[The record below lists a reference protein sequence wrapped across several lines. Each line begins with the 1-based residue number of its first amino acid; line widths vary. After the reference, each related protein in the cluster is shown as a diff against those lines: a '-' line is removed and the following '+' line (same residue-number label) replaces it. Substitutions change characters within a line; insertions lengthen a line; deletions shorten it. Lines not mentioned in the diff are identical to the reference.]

1 VIAAI
6 AAASDLRVTH
16 ICGHFPTKKQH
27 IKSSKKRTRH
37 SLYKDL
43 ETEPSF
49 VCAGGT
55 DDGSAV
61 SFLHRSQSSLELG
74 LWVQTTKRK
83 ER

>member
-1 VIAAI
+1 MIATI

-37 SLYKDL
+37 SLHKDL

-49 VCAGGT
+49 VCAAEA

-61 SFLHRSQSSLELG
+61 SFLQEEPEF
-74 LWVQTTKRK
+74 T
-83 ER
+83 